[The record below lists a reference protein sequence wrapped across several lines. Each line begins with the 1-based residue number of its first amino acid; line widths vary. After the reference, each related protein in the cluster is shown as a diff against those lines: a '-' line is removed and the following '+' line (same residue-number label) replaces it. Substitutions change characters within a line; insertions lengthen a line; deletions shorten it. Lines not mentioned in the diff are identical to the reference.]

1 MKSKFRRKVKE
12 EWQGRRI
19 YPPIV
24 ETQGWAIKRTS
35 EDGFSWFVA
44 APQFTTCN
52 LLLTDPGYMAELVFS
67 FKYEAEYYKKFNM
80 KRCSDMKDKVV
91 RVVVKEV

>member
-19 YPPIV
+19 YPPIL

-35 EDGFSWFVA
+35 EDGFSWFA
-44 APQFTTCN
+44 SDIQSNNCI
-52 LLLTDPGYMAELVFS
+52 AEIIFS
-67 FKYEAEYYKKFNM
+67 VKREAENYKKFKLN
-80 KRCSDMKDKVV
+80 RLPGIKDKVV
-91 RVVVKEV
+91 RVKDKVVRVIVKEV

>member
-35 EDGFSWFVA
+35 EDGFSWFA
-44 APQFTTCN
+44 ATQQSN
-52 LLLTDPGYMAELVFS
+52 GYMAEIIFS
-67 FKYEAEYYKKFNM
+67 FKYEAENYRKCHM
-80 KRCSDMKDKVV
+80 ERSGRIKDKVV

>member
-35 EDGFSWFVA
+35 KDGFSWFVA
-44 APQFTTCN
+44 TQQDN
-52 LLLTDPGYMAELVFS
+52 GYIAEIIFS
-67 FKYEAEYYKKFNM
+67 VKREAENYKKFQLY
-80 KRCSDMKDKVV
+80 RLPGIKDKVV
-91 RVVVKEV
+91 RVIVKEV

>member
-24 ETQGWAIKRTS
+24 ETQGWAIKRTDK
-35 EDGFSWFVA
+35 DGFSWFA
-44 APQFTTCN
+44 ATQQDN
-52 LLLTDPGYMAELVFS
+52 GYIAEIIFS
-67 FKYEAEYYKKFNM
+67 FKYEAEHYRRFYI
-80 KRCSDMKDKVV
+80 KRCSHIKDKIV
-91 RVVVKEV
+91 RVIVKEV